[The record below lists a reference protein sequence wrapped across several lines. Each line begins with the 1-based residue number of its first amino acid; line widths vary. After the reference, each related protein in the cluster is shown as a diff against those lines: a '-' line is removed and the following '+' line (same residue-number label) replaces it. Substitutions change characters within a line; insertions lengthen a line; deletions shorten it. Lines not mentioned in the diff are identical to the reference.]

1 MSDRLGHDRPV
12 GDQEETIMAY
22 VDGFVLPVKKDRIE
36 DYRKMAE
43 LGRTVWM
50 DHGALSYVEAMADD
64 VPYGE
69 LTSFPR
75 AVQAADD
82 EICFFSFI
90 TYESREKRD
99 EINAKVMADP
109 RMKMDDGFQNPF
121 DMKRMIFGGFK
132 AVVES

>member
-1 MSDRLGHDRPV
+1 M
-12 GDQEETIMAY
+12 TY

-36 DYRKMAE
+36 DYKKMAE

-64 VPYGE
+64 VAHGE
-69 LTSFPR
+69 VTSFPR

-82 EICFFSFI
+82 EVCFFSFI

-99 EINAKVMADP
+99 EINARVMADP
-109 RMKMDDGFQNPF
+109 RMKMEDGFQTPF
-121 DMKRMIFGGFK
+121 DMKRMIVGGFK
-132 AVVES
+132 AVVEN

>member
-1 MSDRLGHDRPV
+1 
-12 GDQEETIMAY
+12 MAY

-69 LTSFPR
+69 VTSFPR
-75 AVQAADD
+75 AAQAADD
-82 EICFFSFI
+82 EVCFFSFI
-90 TYESREKRD
+90 TFESREKRD
-99 EINAKVMADP
+99 EINARVMADP
-109 RMKMDDGFQNPF
+109 RMKMADGFQTPF
-121 DMKRMIFGGFK
+121 DMKRMIYGGFK
-132 AVVES
+132 AVVESRGSPPTATWK